1 MSQLPRIPS
10 TRSSNINTEVDS
22 TNITNKVSTPNK
34 ISEEQKLVLP
44 EISTE
49 INKMSIR
56 NPLVINTKI
65 AELETKLINMEQ
77 NFQYAI
83 NKITQNEL
91 KISDIESKNF
101 QNLIN
106 ENPKIPIPENQNEEI
121 SSTQKEFAIIN
132 NKINYI
138 EQLMKKNQEQIFLEK
153 QKELDFNKKL
163 LNKINSSL
171 TNTIQLEIEQR
182 FKGDLLQKN
191 SNIKEIDLLQN
202 QINNIKNDID
212 QKFALLKKE
221 IEENNNECSERNQQ
235 LAKYIDTQLNEHKLL
250 KETRELRNFTEKL
263 TNQIKIN
270 MINQTKTNET
280 LEKKFNDLTN
290 KIPKELKEAQDFV
303 AKIEKRVMQR
313 VLQMKNYIE
322 INILSNNNIIAKEI
336 RQISEKV
343 TKDLSFLANELII
356 YQNNS
361 LIEFQNLDKKIQYS
375 NKTLISDLESVAER
389 QILLENIVR
398 NKYKNIEALNK
409 NFLQQIALM
418 EAKLTTN
425 LTQEKVLR
433 ICDNEKLYTQINSV
447 SSNVTDTN
455 KALFTNLN
463 NLIKENTNKESELN
477 TKFEQIFDMLNK
489 STQHMDFIEKDC
501 QETLTK
507 VIINE
512 MTQKSIEEKISQ
524 ELARVNLFEASIKY
538 NRQDIHKLNDRI
550 VDAFKSLGGISKQG
564 EKIHEMMVEKE
575 MREDVDKL
583 MNKLL
588 EEVSL
593 INLKDETENRVQ
605 SLSNR
610 MYENKFKQEN
620 DIKSLNSKINN
631 VNKYNEDKINSV
643 SENLN
648 KKIDNNTI
656 STTISEFYT
665 NVEIENL
672 YQNVNEVKKGA
683 MSKLDDETVE
693 KVLQKIEENND
704 VTKQTLAN
712 YSDIIDNKVNKTL
725 EKVKQDNIDMWANS
739 VSLSQKMNSPEEIK
753 KVITEIPPVIM
764 PINETLQQIMNLNF
778 KHENPKPFLPDLYEY
793 EKDIDESEF
802 GIILENKNKEDK
814 ENALKDDLAGDGKK
828 NNGVNNKEEK
838 KSNNENNK
846 EEKKSNKDKNKK

>member
-1 MSQLPRIPS
+1 
-10 TRSSNINTEVDS
+10 
-22 TNITNKVSTPNK
+22 
-34 ISEEQKLVLP
+34 
-44 EISTE
+44 
-49 INKMSIR
+49 
-56 NPLVINTKI
+56 
-65 AELETKLINMEQ
+65 
-77 NFQYAI
+77 
-83 NKITQNEL
+83 
-91 KISDIESKNF
+91 
-101 QNLIN
+101 
-106 ENPKIPIPENQNEEI
+106 
-121 SSTQKEFAIIN
+121 
-132 NKINYI
+132 
-138 EQLMKKNQEQIFLEK
+138 
-153 QKELDFNKKL
+153 
-163 LNKINSSL
+163 
-171 TNTIQLEIEQR
+171 
-182 FKGDLLQKN
+182 
-191 SNIKEIDLLQN
+191 
-202 QINNIKNDID
+202 
-212 QKFALLKKE
+212 
-221 IEENNNECSERNQQ
+221 
-235 LAKYIDTQLNEHKLL
+235 
-250 KETRELRNFTEKL
+250 
-263 TNQIKIN
+263 
-270 MINQTKTNET
+270 
-280 LEKKFNDLTN
+280 
-290 KIPKELKEAQDFV
+290 
-303 AKIEKRVMQR
+303 
-313 VLQMKNYIE
+313 
-322 INILSNNNIIAKEI
+322 
-336 RQISEKV
+336 
-343 TKDLSFLANELII
+343 
-356 YQNNS
+356 
-361 LIEFQNLDKKIQYS
+361 
-375 NKTLISDLESVAER
+375 
-389 QILLENIVR
+389 
-398 NKYKNIEALNK
+398 
-409 NFLQQIALM
+409 
-418 EAKLTTN
+418 
-425 LTQEKVLR
+425 
-433 ICDNEKLYTQINSV
+433 
-447 SSNVTDTN
+447 
-455 KALFTNLN
+455 
-463 NLIKENTNKESELN
+463 
-477 TKFEQIFDMLNK
+477 
-489 STQHMDFIEKDC
+489 
-501 QETLTK
+501 
-507 VIINE
+507 
-512 MTQKSIEEKISQ
+512 
-524 ELARVNLFEASIKY
+524 
-538 NRQDIHKLNDRI
+538 
-550 VDAFKSLGGISKQG
+550 
-564 EKIHEMMVEKE
+564 MMVEKE

-672 YQNVNEVKKGA
+672 YKNVNEVKKGA

-846 EEKKSNKDKNKK
+846 EEKKSNKDKNIKNENKDKTAKK